1 MDPGMG
7 LGILYGARRAQGYID
22 IHRGSGHRARQN
34 LHLRLDW
41 VQCVNS

>member
-1 MDPGMG
+1 MG
-7 LGILYGARRAQGYID
+7 LEGHRDID